1 MNELLSSI
9 KKASADY
16 RISSLDRQIQVVDH
30 LLSNNKVIDIAVL
43 GQFKAGKSSFLNG
56 FIEKDLLPTGVV
68 PLTSVITRIT
78 YGEKERALVTF
89 ADGRIDETSIT
100 CIDEYVSESKN
111 QENRKNVLWVDLELP
126 ELKPYRGLRFVDT
139 PGLGSIFKHN
149 SEVTERWVPEIG
161 IAMIAVSA
169 DRPLSEGEI
178 LLIKEAEKYSPD
190 IVLLLTK
197 VDLFTESQISEIIE
211 FMESSLRKAFDR
223 DIPIYCFSSKKNSRD
238 YRNRLVSDLF
248 MPLMNDFS
256 GVFDKIL
263 KYKVITLAHACLS
276 YLQLNYEVSKRT
288 DAERAELKSLIMNER
303 LQVDFIRNDLVK
315 LVTESLSQN
324 WDLIYDHFKPH
335 RVELN
340 SMIVDEFSRDYPSWR
355 GNLYAISR
363 KYESWLRE
371 VLKREMKIIIDS
383 ERTFIINLLEN
394 AQNHFSYLARSF
406 RDHLNNSVRS
416 ALGIEMKSEEWVV
429 ELKEIRTPDIKV
441 NRASDF
447 HLDMLWFLFPMFIFK
462 GLFKRYFISQIPY
475 EVSNNFRRCVSEL
488 TGLVNSAINDLRE
501 QTQRYIL
508 NELSSI
514 DYVFSGKK
522 SSTDDLMRAIDT
534 IKQFLPLE

>member
-1 MNELLSSI
+1 MDELLKAI
-9 KKASADY
+9 KDASADY
-16 RISSLDRQIQVVDH
+16 RIRSLDRQIQVVDH
-30 LLSNNKVIDIAVL
+30 LLSSNKVIDVAVL

-56 FIEKDLLPTGVV
+56 FLERNLLPTGVV

-89 ADGRIDETSIT
+89 ADGRVEETPVAG
-100 CIDEYVSESKN
+100 IDEYVSESKN
-111 QENRKNVLWVDLELP
+111 QENRKNVLWVDVELP

-161 IAMIAVSA
+161 IAIIAVSA

-178 LLIKEAEKYSPD
+178 LLIREAEKYSPSI
-190 IVLLLTK
+190 IVLLTK
-197 VDLFTESQISEIIE
+197 VDLFDESQIGEISG
-211 FMESSLRKAFDR
+211 FMESSLRKTFDR
-223 DIPIYCFSSKKNSRD
+223 DIPIYRFSSKKNSGD
-238 YRNRLVSDLF
+238 YRNRLVADLF
-248 MPLMNDFS
+248 MPLMSDFG
-256 GVFDKIL
+256 GVFDAIL
-263 KYKVITLAHACLS
+263 KYKVISLAHACLS
-276 YLQLNYEVSKRT
+276 YLHLNYEVSKRT
-288 DAERAELKSLIMNER
+288 DAEREELKSLIMNER
-303 LQVDFIRNDLVK
+303 LQVDFIRNELVK

-324 WDLIYDHFKPH
+324 WDLIYDHFKSH
-335 RVELN
+335 RGELH
-340 SMIVDEFSRDYPSWR
+340 SAIVNQFSRDYPSWR
-355 GNLYAISR
+355 GNLYVISR
-363 KYESWLRE
+363 KYESWLRD
-371 VLKREMKIIIDS
+371 VLKREMKNIIDS
-383 ERTFIINLLEN
+383 ERPFFINLLEN
-394 AQNHFSYLARSF
+394 ARNHFSYLARSF

-429 ELKEIRTPDIKV
+429 ELKEIRSPDIKV

-475 EVSNNFRRCVSEL
+475 EISNNFRRCVSEM

-514 DYVFSGKK
+514 EYVFSGKK
-522 SSTDDLMRAIDT
+522 SSTGELLKAIET
-534 IKQFLPLE
+534 IQQHLPAE